1 MIPIYLCE
9 DDINQ
14 LDTWK
19 NLINNT
25 VIIKEWDMEIKA
37 SCSSPESLLSIINR
51 NKPEN
56 AIYFLDVDL
65 KSNMNGIQLAVEI
78 RKYDPRGFIIFI
90 TTHDEMAVHTFK
102 YRVEPLGYIIKESP
116 LFKEQIEECLQNVFE
131 KYQVPNNP
139 ISDILTVRMER
150 KVLIVPFDDIYYIEP
165 SPLSHK
171 IKLHKGYEILEFTS
185 TLAEVKAKLD
195 DRFVMCH
202 KAYIVNCHHIRRVD
216 RTNFTVYFDNNKS
229 CPCSVRQSMPLCQRL
244 EELHAEEA
252 ETT

>member
-139 ISDILTVRMER
+139 ISDMLTVRM
-150 KVLIVPFDDIYYIEP
+150 
-165 SPLSHK
+165 
-171 IKLHKGYEILEFTS
+171 
-185 TLAEVKAKLD
+185 VKAKLD